1 MDLRKLENKNTF
13 RQTHYTAI
21 LVDDAESARELLRL
35 MLNELAPHVNIIGEA
50 ENVMQAVELI
60 GKTKPD
66 IVFLDI
72 NMPGK
77 SGLDLFGELDMA
89 QVGCE
94 VIFTTAYNEYA
105 IQAFKLSA
113 IDYLLKPIQEKELL
127 QALARAIEAK
137 ELKQN
142 AKKFKALLNNLEQKN
157 TGILTIP
164 LNYGYEY
171 IVIDNIEF
179 IEAHRSYSI
188 IHLIDG
194 SEKMVSKPMG
204 YFEEVLQH
212 INHFI
217 KVHRSYFVNI
227 LHISSFLKKGETG
240 VVSFKSGKCA
250 EVSRNHRKDCIE
262 KIEALGN
269 NTII

>member
-1 MDLRKLENKNTF
+1 MDLRKPENKNTS
-13 RQTHYTAI
+13 RQPHYTAI
-21 LVDDAESARELLRL
+21 LVDDSLQARELLRL
-35 MLNELAPHVNIIGEA
+35 MLNELAPHISIIGEA
-50 ENVMQAVELI
+50 ENVKQAVELI

-77 SGLDLFGELDMA
+77 SGLDLFDEVDKDK
-89 QVGCE
+89 VGCE

-105 IQAFKLSA
+105 IRAFKLSA
-113 IDYLLKPIQEKELL
+113 IDYLLKPIQETELL

-142 AKKFKALLNNLEQKN
+142 AEKFKALLNNLEQKN

-204 YFEEVLQH
+204 YFEEVLQPF
-212 INHFI
+212 NQYI

-227 LHISSFLKKGETG
+227 LHVSSFHNKGEAG
-240 VVSFKSGKCA
+240 VVYFKSGKCA
-250 EVSRNHRKDCIE
+250 EVSRNHRKAFIE
-262 KIEALGN
+262 KIEVPGN
-269 NTII
+269 